1 MTADA
6 AVATADR
13 PTEPVRSGRS
23 GRSGGGI
30 DAPQRRFRW
39 LVLTPSVG
47 YLAFFTLLPLVWVV
61 ALSLYNYSP
70 RREGSGIGGLGGDN
84 PFVGLENFKQLFDF
98 SNPSQLAETF
108 QYAVITT
115 LIFAF
120 IVLPLNLLI
129 TLPLAVMIESVAK
142 KLRPL
147 LRTVFFMP
155 VLTSAVAVAVIWQ
168 YVLNPQ
174 YGLANGLIAK
184 VTGSVTAISWLND
197 PNLTVLGIP
206 VALLAVTVA
215 YLWMDIGYNLV
226 IFIAALQGIPKS
238 LMEAADLDGANAW
251 QRFRLVTLPLLRPTI
266 MLTAVL
272 TMISSFQAFDLFQ
285 VMTAG
290 GPDNQTRVLSLDTY
304 ENAFRFQSMG
314 WAAAESLVLLAI
326 VLLIT
331 LIQARLLRTKWSY

>member
-1 MTADA
+1 MT
-6 AVATADR
+6 
-13 PTEPVRSGRS
+13 S
-23 GRSGGGI
+23 I

-39 LVLTPSVG
+39 SVLTPTVG
-47 YLAFFTLLPLVWVV
+47 YLAFFTLLPIVWVV
-61 ALSLYNYSP
+61 VLSLFSYSP
-70 RREGSGIGGLGGDN
+70 RRQGSGIGGLGGDN
-84 PFVGLENFKQLFDF
+84 PFVGLQNFQQLFDF
-98 SNPSQLAETF
+98 SSGSMLSETF
-108 QYAVITT
+108 QAAVVTT
-115 LIFAF
+115 LVFAF
-120 IVLPLNLLI
+120 VVLPLNLLI
-129 TLPLAVMIESVAK
+129 TLPLAVMIESVARR
-142 KLRPL
+142 LRPL
-147 LRTVFFMP
+147 LRTIFFLP

-174 YGLANGLIAK
+174 YGLANAMIAK
-184 VTGSVTAISWLND
+184 VTGHVTAISWLND
-197 PNLTVLGIP
+197 PSLSVLGIP

-226 IFIAALQGIPKS
+226 IFIAALQGIPRS
-238 LMEAADLDGANAW
+238 LTEAAELDGATSW

-285 VMTAG
+285 VMTLG
-290 GPDNQTRVLSLDTY
+290 GPDNQTRVLSLDIY

-331 LIQARLLRTKWSY
+331 LLQARLLRTKWSY